1 MESERASVKEKKI
14 KKDLEEKLLF
24 IPTLITHCFNDC
36 NGVLETGK
44 RETAEP

>member
-1 MESERASVKEKKI
+1 MESERASVKE

-24 IPTLITHCFNDC
+24 IPTLITHC